1 MKKIASQLKS
11 IFLLKYFILGI
22 SIAFFVHFT
31 GSCNKEDSAPDDDP
45 GDNTYVDAGKIS
57 EGAKSVETAFIK
69 GDAAS
74 VKNILTEDAKA
85 FYGADLS
92 QIKKNNLIKLGEA
105 LKTRELK
112 IYTDLYAE
120 YSYTMNGVKF
130 SMAMARQEDGSW
142 KLMRF

>member
-1 MKKIASQLKS
+1 MKKIASYLKS
-11 IFLLKYFILGI
+11 IFLLKYFALGI
-22 SIAFFVHFT
+22 SIAFLIHFS
-31 GSCNKEDSAPDDDP
+31 GSCNKEDNAPDDDP
-45 GDNTYVDAGKIS
+45 GGNTYVDAGKIS
-57 EGAKSVETAFIK
+57 EGAKLVETAFVS
-69 GDAAS
+69 GDATNI
-74 VKNILTEDAKA
+74 KNILTDDAKA

-120 YSYTMNGVKF
+120 YSYTMDGVKF